1 MCEELALFLIFQI
14 PSLISVGRIRVE
26 RIGAPTEGQIEEK
39 CQSFFGKSDNDVF
52 DGHFNHKNLNDVCVA
67 KTAASAAKVTVFVH
81 MNHTTVCILYF
92 FPYTVFE
99 NG

>member
-26 RIGAPTEGQIEEK
+26 RIGARTEGQIEEK

-52 DGHFNHKNLNDVCVA
+52 DGHFNHK
-67 KTAASAAKVTVFVH
+67 T
-81 MNHTTVCILYF
+81 I
-92 FPYTVFE
+92 
-99 NG
+99 

>member
-26 RIGAPTEGQIEEK
+26 RIGGTPTEGQIEEK

-67 KTAASAAKVTVFVH
+67 KTAASGKSNSF
-81 MNHTTVCILYF
+81 CSYESYYSLYPVLF
-92 FPYTVFE
+92 SIHSV
-99 NG
+99 